1 MLNAGDPSVRRLR
14 RDFSLLGKRRCRDHR
29 RRRGAC
35 GTDVGPSRAG
45 PGAATSTPEQ
55 LCLNEY
61 RSRRGRGPGC
71 AKPPGSGGSVLLTRS
86 DVRTPGLG
94 ALMQQLHLV
103 GFTTDHKGLILGAR
117 QDTTSGSFV
126 VMIDEPFIDQIEE
139 LLRLR
144 IEKNVCRGGKGDTGV
159 PVLAR
164 PKPQSRLSPR
174 EVQALLRSGK
184 TIIEVAET
192 AGVAEDWVARFAPPV
207 MAEQAQ
213 VIARAGRMM
222 YNKPRLGPSTQPL
235 AESVAWNLADRG
247 VELPGDGFME
257 AWSAFQQGAG
267 VWVVRVT
274 YPARGRDHHAD
285 WVVNLSAGTLTAVSR
300 RSSELGYVE
309 PGRRRPPGLPPINV
323 TAASAARAVTA
334 ERPARTPPVT
344 PPTPALRPSGS
355 PSFARTTSSPTARG
369 ALDPR
374 QPARRPTPQPVRPE
388 PAGASGAVQT
398 ADPAAPTRGERPRAS
413 SPTSAPAA
421 SPPSP
426 AASERAPA
434 RASSDQAK
442 GSDSR
447 GDWPSPAAPLPSSPP
462 PARSA
467 RPASTRPARRPVS
480 RADRRAGADPT
491 KARRVPAPGQA
502 PDEPAVKIIR
512 RTPPRP
518 AADGQPDADRGRGGR
533 LARQGGDRPTSRFSE
548 NALRTPRPPAGTTT
562 SKPPA
567 APADGPLRRADRSA
581 ARPTGPTGLA
591 DRAARVNARRIAAG
605 AAGPSEVPTGRPA
618 RPASA
623 AAARADRRTATRP
636 APAPAPSR
644 SGAAPTGDRS
654 AAVRSQPPPAER
666 ATPRPGEPGRPDPA
680 RSAGAGGRDPVTTTS
695 AAGQPGPS
703 GRGGGSGGAAS
714 AAAVSPAPVNG
725 KSDSPSRPTAVPSS
739 LPVPIPR
746 VRAVPPEQR
755 QWVSRAR
762 PPAAGQDRPA
772 PSAPAP
778 LAPAGSED
786 RPAPSAPAP
795 LAPAGSEDR
804 PAPSAPAPSAPAPPR
819 AGAGAAA
826 GRPAGSAERK
836 RRQRPLRSAARSQD
850 DAFAPGGDAGRHE
863 PDTAP
868 VPVIPPKWDELVV
881 DVGAPNEGVVIKTGQ
896 AVENDDQPDI
906 AADEWRYPAPAKSDS
921 WSGAA
926 TNGKKSRL
934 RLRRRPSAG
943 H

>member
-1 MLNAGDPSVRRLR
+1 
-14 RDFSLLGKRRCRDHR
+14 
-29 RRRGAC
+29 
-35 GTDVGPSRAG
+35 
-45 PGAATSTPEQ
+45 
-55 LCLNEY
+55 
-61 RSRRGRGPGC
+61 
-71 AKPPGSGGSVLLTRS
+71 
-86 DVRTPGLG
+86 
-94 ALMQQLHLV
+94 MQQLHLV

-144 IEKNVCRGGKGDTGV
+144 IEKNARRGGKGGTGQ
-159 PVLAR
+159 PMLAR
-164 PKPQSRLSPR
+164 PKPESRLSPR

-184 TIIEVAET
+184 TIVEVAET

-213 VIARAGRMM
+213 VIERTGRMM

-257 AWSAFQQGAG
+257 AWSAFQQGTG

-323 TAASAARAVTA
+323 TAASAARVATA
-334 ERPARTPPVT
+334 ERPPRTPAPT
-344 PPTPALRPSGS
+344 PPTPAVRPSGS
-355 PSFARTTSSPTARG
+355 PSFARTTSSPTAHG
-369 ALDPR
+369 AFDSPE
-374 QPARRPTPQPVRPE
+374 PARRPTPQRARPE
-388 PAGASGAVQT
+388 PAAASGAAKT
-398 ADPAAPTRGERPRAS
+398 ADPVRPTRAERPRAS
-413 SPTSAPAA
+413 SPSPTPAA

-426 AASERAPA
+426 AAAERAPA
-434 RASSDQAK
+434 RASSEQPTR
-442 GSDSR
+442 SDSR
-447 GDWPSPAAPLPSSPP
+447 GASPTPAALPSAP
-462 PARSA
+462 PARPPRAVSA
-467 RPASTRPARRPVS
+467 RPARRPVS
-480 RADRRAGADPT
+480 RADRRAAADST
-491 KARRVPAPGQA
+491 KARRAPAPGQS

-518 AADGQPDADRGRGGR
+518 AADGQPDADRARGGR
-533 LARQGGDRPTSRFSE
+533 LARQAGDRPTSRFGE

-567 APADGPLRRADRSA
+567 APSDGPLRRADRST
-581 ARPTGPTGLA
+581 ARPTGPAGLA
-591 DRAARVNARRIAAG
+591 DRAARVNARRVAAG
-605 AAGPSEVPTGRPA
+605 AAGAAEVPTGRPA

-623 AAARADRRTATRP
+623 AAVGADRRTATRP
-636 APAPAPSR
+636 PPAPAAR
-644 SGAAPTGDRS
+644 SGIPPTGDRS
-654 AAVRSQPPPAER
+654 AAARSEAPSSER
-666 ATPRPGEPGRPDPA
+666 AALRPGERRRPDSSG
-680 RSAGAGGRDPVTTTS
+680 SAGAAGRVQITTTT
-695 AAGQPGPS
+695 AAGQPDPA
-703 GRGGGSGGAAS
+703 GRGGGTAS
-714 AAAVSPAPVNG
+714 ASATAAVTPGPVNG
-725 KSDSPSRPTAVPSS
+725 NSDSPSGPTAVPSS

-755 QWVSRAR
+755 QWVTRPR

-772 PSAPAP
+772 PSTPAP
-778 LAPAGSED
+778 L
-786 RPAPSAPAP
+786 
-795 LAPAGSEDR
+795 
-804 PAPSAPAPSAPAPPR
+804 
-819 AGAGAAA
+819 GADGGGAA
-826 GRPAGSAERK
+826 GRPADSPARK
-836 RRQRPLRSAARSQD
+836 RRERPLKSAARSND
-850 DAFAPGGDAGRHE
+850 EAFAPGAGTGPHE

-896 AVENDDQPDI
+896 ASENDDQPDI
-906 AADEWRYPAPAKSDS
+906 TADEWRYPAPAKSDPG
-921 WSGAA
+921 SGPA